1 MLSVCFCDAETP
13 ANLQPTNDLV
23 AGCPFGHRFALL
35 MGMKH
40 VDLERRIALTEL
52 MDTPDPP
59 ELKRGHRQR
68 FEGRPDRFEMLP
80 TLAMLF
86 AQTRL
91 IEFQER
97 AEYRS

>member
-1 MLSVCFCDAETP
+1 
-13 ANLQPTNDLV
+13 
-23 AGCPFGHRFALL
+23 
-35 MGMKH
+35 MKH

-52 MDTPDPP
+52 MAAPDPP
-59 ELKRGHRQR
+59 DLKRRGHRQR
-68 FEGRPDRFEMLP
+68 FEGRPNRFEILP

-97 AEYRS
+97 ADYRS

>member
-1 MLSVCFCDAETP
+1 LLKYSTMNTED
-13 ANLQPTNDLV
+13 LQ
-23 AGCPFGHRFALL
+23 
-35 MGMKH
+35 
-40 VDLERRIALTEL
+40 RRIALTEL
-52 MDTPDPP
+52 MAAPDPP
-59 ELKRGHRQR
+59 ELGRRGHRQR
-68 FEGRPDRFEMLP
+68 FEGRPNRYEMLP